1 MVKRDDPRS
10 AFELVRPVFAAAD
23 VTFGNCESTCSS
35 VGSANPA
42 TRGVVRAD
50 PGQVEGIAWAG
61 VDVMSF
67 ANNHHLD
74 AGYEAFFET
83 LDHLHAHGFATCGAG
98 QDLAEAREPAVVDR
112 NGTEVA
118 FLAYSTILF
127 P

>member
-10 AFELVRPVFAAAD
+10 AFELARPVLAGAEI
-23 VTFGNCESTCSS
+23 TFGNCEAPYSS

-61 VDVMSF
+61 FDVMSL
-67 ANNHHLD
+67 ANHHHLD

-83 LDHLHAHGFATCGAG
+83 LDHLHAHGIATCGAG
-98 QDLAEAREPAVVDR
+98 KDLDQAREP
-112 NGTEVA
+112 
-118 FLAYSTILF
+118 
-127 P
+127 